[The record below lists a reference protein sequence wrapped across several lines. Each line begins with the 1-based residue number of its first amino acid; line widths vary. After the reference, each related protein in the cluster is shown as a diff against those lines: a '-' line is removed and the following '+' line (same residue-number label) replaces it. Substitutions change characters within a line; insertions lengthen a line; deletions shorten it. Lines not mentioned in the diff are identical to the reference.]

1 MENNIRSIEIKNED
15 LVLILNK
22 MASMCLEEGYID
34 FIEKGGIYTLT
45 FFETNPKLNGFD
57 ALKVTQK
64 KILKHLLK

>member
-1 MENNIRSIEIKNED
+1 MVNDIRSIEIKNED

-22 MASMCLEEGYID
+22 MVSMVKEEGYID
-34 FIEKGGIYTLT
+34 FIEKGGVYTLT

-64 KILKHLLK
+64 EILKHLLK

>member
-1 MENNIRSIEIKNED
+1 MVDNIRSIKIKNED
-15 LVLILNK
+15 LILILNK
-22 MASMCLEEGYID
+22 MVSMLKEEGYID

-64 KILKHLLK
+64 EILKHLLR

>member
-1 MENNIRSIEIKNED
+1 MVDNIRSIKIKNED

-22 MASMCLEEGYID
+22 MVSMLKEEGYID

-64 KILKHLLK
+64 EILKHLLR